1 MAKLKLQSGE
11 EVLATDFVQH
21 YVNSLIAYNAECYI
35 TNKNLILIPKTAL
48 DRLTGKELFLPL
60 TAISGFDV
68 RDQLQVVTHSKGE
81 LLLSGGGASRV
92 IEHLR
97 RILSGGTKS
106 LSEKI
111 IFQSDT
117 DVYIKGQ
124 LSTKGE
130 IILSNKKLIIRS
142 KQGLESLLFSGKSL
156 ETPITNIKNVQYS
169 SIEKKL
175 TVTAKN
181 GSITLGGKAATK
193 LNSIL
198 HSLEGSTVDALDGGI
213 ISFSAL
219 LLRGAKPS
227 INGDLSITN
236 KRIVFTPKN
245 AIDTLTGVQLQ
256 HFPVAKIQKLKNSSK
271 LILGTGKSTL
281 EFSSPHQDE
290 IFEEIYQRITNIDR
304 PILFEDVRSKQY
316 SEEMAEEQLKSQK
329 LPFPWS
335 GETPVLCENVIIQR
349 EEQNMW
355 FGNIL
360 MTSENTIFMNHS
372 NKPLWKAKNV
382 NISIVENRS
391 SRDVSIE
398 LLTNNS
404 RLRIYPLSD
413 TSFAR
418 FYKKKLKESK
428 PSEAEQFS
436 KGNQPVQNIAGKT
449 KAVLLSVNNQLVHK
463 ISNTIVKDQARG
475 LQIEGRPS
483 RRFPLELGDRVE
495 VEIPKDTGRYLFHS
509 VIVEEFL
516 TDPDPIGR
524 YYLTLAT
531 PKNISVYNDRGAYRA
546 PFEDSISAELYVL
559 PEYDPER
566 DDVAILLPRGKKQL
580 EFKAEVKD
588 LSVGGCGFIH
598 STAFTRF
605 DAPNHRLLVKMT
617 LVINGQRIA
626 IDGLVRHQHKM
637 ASDSYISGIEFVKL
651 DSLHRS
657 LINRTVLQIE
667 REELRKKSEE
677 KNDTSQRH

>member
-1 MAKLKLQSGE
+1 MARLKLQRGE

-21 YVNSLIAYNAECYI
+21 YINSLIAYNAECYI

-48 DRLTGKELFLPL
+48 DRLTGKDLFLPL
-60 TAISGFDV
+60 TAISGFDIK
-68 RDQLQVVTHSKGE
+68 DKLQVVTHSKGE
-81 LLLSGGGASRV
+81 LLLSGGGALRV
-92 IEHLR
+92 IEHLK
-97 RILSGGTKS
+97 RIISGGTKS

-117 DVYIKGQ
+117 EVYIKGQ

-130 IILSNKKLIIRS
+130 VILSNKKLTIRS

-156 ETPITNIKNVQYS
+156 ETPITSINNVQYS
-169 SIEKKL
+169 GIEKKL
-175 TVTAKN
+175 TIHSKH
-181 GSITLGGKAATK
+181 GSITIGGKAATK

-256 HFPVAKIQKLKNSSK
+256 HFPVSKIQKLKNSSK
-271 LILGTGKSTL
+271 LVLGTGKSTL
-281 EFSSPHQDE
+281 EFSSPQQSE
-290 IFEEIYQRITNIDR
+290 IFEEVYQRITNIER
-304 PILFEDVRSKQY
+304 ASLFNDVRSKQY
-316 SEEMAEEQLKSQK
+316 SEDRAESQLRSKN

-335 GETPVLCENVIIQR
+335 GESPLLCENVIVQR
-349 EEQNMW
+349 AEQDMW

-360 MTSENTIFMNHS
+360 MTSDNTIFMNHS
-372 NKPLWKAKNV
+372 NKPLWKAKNSS
-382 NISIVENRS
+382 ISIVENRS

-398 LLTNNS
+398 LLTSNS
-404 RLRIYPLSD
+404 RLRVFPLSD
-413 TSFAR
+413 TSFAK
-418 FYKKKLKESK
+418 FYRKKLKESK

-436 KGNQPVQNIAGKT
+436 KGNQPVQNVTGKT

-463 ISNTIVKDQARG
+463 ISNTVVKNQTRG
-475 LQIEGRPS
+475 LQIEARPS

-495 VEIPKDTGRYLFHS
+495 VEIPKDTGRYLFQS

-516 TDPDPIGR
+516 TEPDPIGR

-531 PKNISVYNDRGAYRA
+531 PKNISVYNDRAAYRA
-546 PFEDSISAELYVL
+546 PFEDIVPAELYVL

-566 DDVAILLPRGKKQL
+566 DDVAILLPRGKKRLAFQANL
-580 EFKAEVKD
+580 KD
-588 LSVGGCGFIH
+588 LSVGGCGFLH
-598 STAFTRF
+598 SMPFTRF

-617 LVINGQRIA
+617 LTINGQRIA
-626 IDGLVRHQHKM
+626 VDGLLIRYQHKM
-637 ASDSYISGIEFVKL
+637 AIDQYISGVQFVKL

-667 REELRKKSEE
+667 REELRKKSEQKE
-677 KNDTSQRH
+677 D

>member
-11 EVLATDFVQH
+11 EILATDFVQH
-21 YVNSLIAYNAECYI
+21 YINSLIAYNAECYI

-48 DRLTGKELFLPL
+48 DRLTGKELLLPL
-60 TAISGFDV
+60 SAISGFDIK
-68 RDQLQVVTHSKGE
+68 DQLQVITHSKGE
-81 LLLSGGGASRV
+81 LLLSGGGGTRV
-92 IEHLR
+92 VEHLK
-97 RILSGGTKS
+97 RIMSGGTKS

-111 IFQSDT
+111 IFQSDA

-130 IILSNKKLIIRS
+130 VILSNKKLIIRS
-142 KQGLESLLFSGKSL
+142 KQGLESLIFSGKSL
-156 ETPITNIKNVQYS
+156 ESPLTDIKNVQYS

-175 TVTAKN
+175 TVTAKQ

-198 HSLEGSTVDALDGGI
+198 HSLEGSTVDALDGEI

-236 KRIVFTPKN
+236 KRIVFTPQN

-271 LILGTGKSTL
+271 LVLGTNKSTL
-281 EFSSPHQDE
+281 EFSSPHQNE
-290 IFEEIYQRITNIDR
+290 IFEELYQRITHIER
-304 PILFEDVRSKQY
+304 VSLFDDIRSKQY
-316 SEEMAEEQLKSQK
+316 SEESSEEQLKSKK
-329 LPFPWS
+329 LPFSWS
-335 GETPVLCENVIIQR
+335 GETPILCENVIIQR
-349 EEQNMW
+349 GEHDLW
-355 FGNIL
+355 FGHIL
-360 MTSENTIFMNHS
+360 MTSENTIFMSHS
-372 NKPLWKAKNV
+372 NKPLWKAKNAS
-382 NISIVENRS
+382 ISIVENRS

-398 LLTNNS
+398 LLTNTS
-404 RLRIYPLSD
+404 RLRIFPLSD
-413 TSFAR
+413 TSFAK
-418 FYKKKLKESK
+418 FYRKKLKDSK

-436 KGNQPVQNIAGKT
+436 KGNQPIQNVTGIT
-449 KAVLLSVNNQLVHK
+449 KAVILSVKNQLVYK
-463 ISNTIVKDQARG
+463 IANTVVKDQTRG

-495 VEIPKDTGRYLFHS
+495 VEIPKDTGRYLFQS

-516 TDPDPIGR
+516 TVPDPVGR

-531 PKNISVYNDRGAYRA
+531 PKNISVYNDRTVYRA
-546 PFEDSISAELYVL
+546 PFEEIIQADLYVL

-566 DDVAILLPRGKKQL
+566 DDVAILLPKGNNRLTFQ
-580 EFKAEVKD
+580 AHIKD

-598 STAFTRF
+598 SMNFTHF
-605 DAPNHRLLVKMT
+605 DVPNHRLLIKMT
-617 LVINGQRIA
+617 LIISGQRIA
-626 IDGLVRHQHKM
+626 IDGLIRHQHKM
-637 ASDSYISGIEFVKL
+637 ESDQYISGLEFVKL

-677 KNDTSQRH
+677 KEI